1 MGTDF
6 VYLASASPR
15 RADLLRQIGVPFEV
29 RPARLPEARRAAE
42 RPETYVQRLAQ
53 AKADAIWDELRAAP
67 RAPVL
72 AADTA
77 VVLEDRV
84 LGKPAD
90 RVEALAMLAALSGRT
105 HRVLTAVALR
115 CQDDRRTLLSENEV
129 RFRTLSEHDCVAYC
143 AGDEPYD
150 KAGGYGIQGRAAVFI
165 EHLSG
170 SYSAVM
176 GLPLAET
183 AALLSRYGMPAWL
196 SAHDGRA

>member
-29 RPARLPEARRAAE
+29 LPARLPEARRAAE
-42 RPETYVQRLAQ
+42 RPETYVQRIAQ

-170 SYSAVM
+170 SYSSVM

>member
-29 RPARLPEARRAAE
+29 LPARLPEARRAAE
-42 RPETYVQRLAQ
+42 RPETYVQRIAQ

-84 LGKPAD
+84 LGKPVD

-115 CQDDRRTLLSENEV
+115 YQDDRRTLLSENEV
-129 RFRTLSEHDCVAYC
+129 RFRTLSEHDSVAYC

-150 KAGGYGIQGRAAVFI
+150 KAGGYAIQGRAAVFI

-170 SYSAVM
+170 SYSSVM

-196 SAHDGRA
+196 SAHDGQA